1 MKYLINSEK
10 QTCSRVSL
18 SLSLLTVTDCIKREY
33 ARHNLT
39 DIYQAVNRVEVGE
52 GGREMYI

>member
-1 MKYLINSEK
+1 MF
-10 QTCSRVSL
+10 SRFSL
-18 SLSLLTVTDCIKREY
+18 SLSTFTVTDCIKREY

-39 DIYQAVNRVEVGE
+39 DIYQAVNRGEVRE

>member
-1 MKYLINSEK
+1 MKVLEL
-10 QTCSRVSL
+10 L
-18 SLSLLTVTDCIKREY
+18 SIKREY

-39 DIYQAVNRVEVGE
+39 DSYKAVN